1 MKTNLNTKSDMEKEL
16 QTIPTEKDFNLS
28 KVKLL
33 PKGGIQAEYQVTQ
46 VVDGENS
53 LIDRNETCTRD
64 VHPDLLGLFADL
76 RNIVGR
82 VFGITSFLSFIDAE
96 ALSHNVVDRARA
108 FADELLAKIEVRGVA
123 WSGTGD
129 NTGVVITS
137 VFETPNGLK
146 TCINTPR
153 IKMATI
159 SFGFEEELET
169 IVESI
174 KKEVYAYLFKG
185 KQAQLS
191 LFGENGPADNEP
203 DPLDDPDDMP
213 GE

>member
-1 MKTNLNTKSDMEKEL
+1 MEKTL

-33 PKGGIQAEYQVTQ
+33 PKGGLCAEYQVT
-46 VVDGENS
+46 VIVDGENS

-64 VHPDLLGLFADL
+64 VHPDLLGLFDDL

-82 VFGITSFLSFIDAE
+82 VFNITSFLSLLESDDFKLTE
-96 ALSHNVVDRARA
+96 SKKALARS
-108 FADELLAKIEVRGVA
+108 FADELLQKIEVRGVA

-129 NTGVVITS
+129 NAGVVITS
-137 VFETPNGLK
+137 VYETPNGLK

-153 IKMATI
+153 MKMATI
-159 SFGFEEELET
+159 SFGFEEELEQ
-169 IVESI
+169 IVEQI

-185 KQAQLS
+185 KQAQMS
-191 LFGENGPADNEP
+191 LFGQPEADDTER
-203 DPLDDPDDMP
+203 DPIDEDMP
-213 GE
+213 AI

>member
-1 MKTNLNTKSDMEKEL
+1 MEKTL

-46 VVDGENS
+46 TVDGENS

-82 VFGITSFLSFIDAE
+82 VFNITSFLTLLESDE
-96 ALSHNVVDRARA
+96 MKLPETKKALARS
-108 FADELLAKIEVRGVA
+108 FADELLDKIDVRGIS

-129 NTGVVITS
+129 NVGVVITA

-153 IKMATI
+153 IKMAQI

-169 IVESI
+169 IVETV

-191 LFGENGPADNEP
+191 LFGAPENAPET
-203 DPLDDPDDMP
+203 DPDNNPD
-213 GE
+213 ENE

>member
-1 MKTNLNTKSDMEKEL
+1 MEKTL

-46 VVDGENS
+46 TIDGDAS

-64 VHPDLLGLFADL
+64 VHPDLAAMFEDL
-76 RNIVGR
+76 RTIVGR
-82 VFGITSFLSFIDAE
+82 VFNITSFLTLLESDEMKLPESKIM
-96 ALSHNVVDRARA
+96 LARSL
-108 FADELLAKIEVRGVA
+108 ADELLSKIEVRGVS

-129 NTGVVITS
+129 NVGVVITA

-153 IKMATI
+153 IKMAQI

-174 KKEVYAYLFKG
+174 KTEVYAYLFKG

-191 LFGENGPADNEP
+191 LFGQDGEQAPEN
-203 DPLDDPDDMP
+203 DDMP
-213 GE
+213 E

>member
-1 MKTNLNTKSDMEKEL
+1 MEKEL

-33 PKGGIQAEYQVTQ
+33 PKGGIEAEYQVTQ
-46 VVDGENS
+46 IVNGETS

-64 VHPDLLGLFADL
+64 IHPDLHDLFEDL
-76 RNIVGR
+76 RNIVAR
-82 VFGITSFLSFIDAE
+82 TFNITSFLTLLESDEMKVPE
-96 ALSHNVVDRARA
+96 AKRMIARE
-108 FADELLAKIEVRGVA
+108 FADELIQKIEVRGVA

-129 NTGVVITS
+129 KSGVVITS
-137 VFETPNGLK
+137 VYETANGLK

-153 IKMATI
+153 IVLATI
-159 SFGFEEELET
+159 SFGFEEELEA
-169 IVESI
+169 IVEAI

-191 LFGENGPADNEP
+191 LFGEPAPAAESEESP
-203 DPLDDPDDMP
+203 VDDMP
-213 GE
+213 EM

>member
-1 MKTNLNTKSDMEKEL
+1 MEKEL

-46 VVDGENS
+46 TVDGENS

-64 VHPDLLGLFADL
+64 VHPDLLGLFDDL

-82 VFGITSFLSFIDAE
+82 VFNITSFLTLFDTDEMKLTDAKKMI
-96 ALSHNVVDRARA
+96 ARK
-108 FADELLAKIEVRGVA
+108 FADELLGKIEVRGIS
-123 WSGTGD
+123 WSGTDD
-129 NTGVVITS
+129 NVGVIITS

-153 IKMATI
+153 IKMAQI
-159 SFGFEEELET
+159 SFGFEEELEK
-169 IVESI
+169 IVEEV

-185 KQAQLS
+185 KQAQMS
-191 LFGENGPADNEP
+191 LFGTATNDTENEP
-203 DPLDDPDDMP
+203 
-213 GE
+213 ESENE

>member
-1 MKTNLNTKSDMEKEL
+1 MEKTL

-46 VVDGENS
+46 TVDGENS

-82 VFGITSFLSFIDAE
+82 VFNITSFLTLCETDDFG
-96 ALSHNVVDRARA
+96 LSESGKMMARS
-108 FADELLAKIEVRGVA
+108 FADELLDKIDVRGIS

-129 NTGVVITS
+129 NVGVVITA

-153 IKMATI
+153 IKMAQI

-169 IVESI
+169 IVETV

-185 KQAQLS
+185 KQAQMS
-191 LFGENGPADNEP
+191 LFGAPADDNEP
-203 DPLDDPDDMP
+203 EPD
-213 GE
+213 ENE

>member
-1 MKTNLNTKSDMEKEL
+1 MEKTL

-46 VVDGENS
+46 TVDGENS

-82 VFGITSFLSFIDAE
+82 VFNITSFLTLLESDE
-96 ALSHNVVDRARA
+96 MKLPETKKALARS
-108 FADELLAKIEVRGVA
+108 FADELLEKIEVRGLS

-129 NTGVVITS
+129 KSGVVITA
-137 VFETPNGLK
+137 VYETANVLK

-153 IKMATI
+153 IVLATI

-169 IVESI
+169 IVETV

-185 KQAQLS
+185 KQAQLY
-191 LFGENGPADNEP
+191 LFGAPEKPADDEP
-203 DPLDDPDDMP
+203 ENDPD
-213 GE
+213 ENE

>member
-1 MKTNLNTKSDMEKEL
+1 MEKTL

-46 VVDGENS
+46 TVDGENS

-82 VFGITSFLSFIDAE
+82 VFNITSFLTLLESDE
-96 ALSHNVVDRARA
+96 MKLPETKKALARS
-108 FADELLAKIEVRGVA
+108 FADELLDKIDVRGIS

-129 NTGVVITS
+129 NVGVVITA

-153 IKMATI
+153 IKMAQI

-169 IVESI
+169 IVETV

-191 LFGENGPADNEP
+191 LFGAPENAPETDPDNEP
-203 DPLDDPDDMP
+203 D
-213 GE
+213 ENE

>member
-1 MKTNLNTKSDMEKEL
+1 MENLQS
-16 QTIPTEKDFNLS
+16 IPTEKDFNLS

-33 PKGGIQAEYQVTQ
+33 PKGGIQANYQVTQ
-46 VVDGENS
+46 IVEGENS
-53 LIDRNETCTRD
+53 VVDRDETCTRD

-82 VFGITSFLSFIDAE
+82 VFNIMSFLTLFESGEMKLPESKQIM
-96 ALSHNVVDRARA
+96 ARQ
-108 FADELLAKIEVRGVA
+108 FADELLQKIEVRGVA
-123 WSGTGD
+123 WSGNGD

-185 KQAQLS
+185 KQAQMS
-191 LFGENGPADNEP
+191 LFGESAENQGDK
-203 DPLDDPDDMP
+203 DVFDGPDDMP
-213 GE
+213 E

>member
-1 MKTNLNTKSDMEKEL
+1 MEKTL

-46 VVDGENS
+46 TVDGENS

-82 VFGITSFLSFIDAE
+82 VFNITSFLTLLESDE
-96 ALSHNVVDRARA
+96 MKLPETKKALARS
-108 FADELLAKIEVRGVA
+108 FADELLEKIEVRGLS

-129 NTGVVITS
+129 KSGVVITA
-137 VFETPNGLK
+137 VYETANGLK

-153 IKMATI
+153 IVLATI

-169 IVESI
+169 IVETV

-191 LFGENGPADNEP
+191 LFGAPEKPADDEP
-203 DPLDDPDDMP
+203 ENDPD
-213 GE
+213 ENE

>member
-1 MKTNLNTKSDMEKEL
+1 MEKTL

-46 VVDGENS
+46 TIDGDAS

-64 VHPDLLGLFADL
+64 VHPDLAAMFEDL
-76 RNIVGR
+76 RTIVGR
-82 VFGITSFLSFIDAE
+82 VFNITSFLTLLESDEMKLPESKIM
-96 ALSHNVVDRARA
+96 LARS
-108 FADELLAKIEVRGVA
+108 FADELLSKIEVRGVS

-129 NTGVVITS
+129 NVGVVITA

-153 IKMATI
+153 IKMAQI

-174 KKEVYAYLFKG
+174 KTEVYAYLFKG

-191 LFGENGPADNEP
+191 LFGQDGEQAPAAGN
-203 DPLDDPDDMP
+203 DDMP
-213 GE
+213 E

>member
-1 MKTNLNTKSDMEKEL
+1 MEKTL

-46 VVDGENS
+46 TVDGENS

-64 VHPDLLGLFADL
+64 VHPDLLGLFDDL

-82 VFGITSFLSFIDAE
+82 VFNITSFLTLFDTDEMKLNDAKKMI
-96 ALSHNVVDRARA
+96 ARK
-108 FADELLAKIEVRGVA
+108 FADELLQKIDVRGIS
-123 WSGTGD
+123 WSGTGE
-129 NTGVVITS
+129 NVGVIITS

-153 IKMATI
+153 IKMAQI
-159 SFGFEEELET
+159 FFGFEEELEK
-169 IVESI
+169 IVEEV

-191 LFGENGPADNEP
+191 LFGAPADASESNEP
-203 DPLDDPDDMP
+203 ETEDN
-213 GE
+213 E

>member
-1 MKTNLNTKSDMEKEL
+1 MEKEL

-46 VVDGENS
+46 IVNGETS
-53 LIDRNETCTRD
+53 LIDRDETCTRD
-64 VHPDLLGLFADL
+64 IHPDLHGLFEDL
-76 RNIVGR
+76 RNIVAR
-82 VFGITSFLSFIDAE
+82 TFNITSFLSLLESDE
-96 ALSHNVVDRARA
+96 MKLSESKKMLARS
-108 FADELLAKIEVRGVA
+108 FADELIQKIEVRGVA

-129 NTGVVITS
+129 KSGVVITS
-137 VFETPNGLK
+137 VYETANGLK

-153 IKMATI
+153 IVLATI

-174 KKEVYAYLFKG
+174 KTEVYAYLFKG

-191 LFGENGPADNEP
+191 LFGDPAPAAESEEIP
-203 DPLDDPDDMP
+203 VDDIPEM
-213 GE
+213 

>member
-1 MKTNLNTKSDMEKEL
+1 MEKTI
-16 QTIPTEKDFNLS
+16 QTTPTEKDFNLS

-33 PKGGIQAEYQVTQ
+33 PKGGIQAEYQVT
-46 VVDGENS
+46 VNVDGETS

-64 VHPDLLGLFADL
+64 VHPDLLGLFEDL

-82 VFGITSFLSFIDAE
+82 VFNITSFLSLLESDEF
-96 ALSHNVVDRARA
+96 ALSDAQKALARS
-108 FADELLAKIEVRGVA
+108 FADQIVEKIEVRGVA

-159 SFGFEEELET
+159 SFGFEEELEQ
-169 IVESI
+169 IVEKI
-174 KKEVYAYLFKG
+174 KTEVYAYLFKG

-191 LFGENGPADNEP
+191 LFGENVTATDEATTE
-203 DPLDDPDDMP
+203 DPDEDMP
-213 GE
+213 V

>member
-1 MKTNLNTKSDMEKEL
+1 MEKEL

-46 VVDGENS
+46 TVDGENS

-64 VHPDLLGLFADL
+64 VHPDLLGLFDDL

-82 VFGITSFLSFIDAE
+82 VFNITSFLTLFDTDEMKLTDAKKMI
-96 ALSHNVVDRARA
+96 ARK
-108 FADELLAKIEVRGVA
+108 FADELLGKIEVRGIS
-123 WSGTGD
+123 WSGTDD
-129 NTGVVITS
+129 NVGVIITS

-153 IKMATI
+153 IKMAQI
-159 SFGFEEELET
+159 SFGFEEELEK
-169 IVESI
+169 IVEEV

-185 KQAQLS
+185 KQAQMS
-191 LFGENGPADNEP
+191 LFGAATNDTENEP
-203 DPLDDPDDMP
+203 EP
-213 GE
+213 ENE

>member
-1 MKTNLNTKSDMEKEL
+1 MEEKL
-16 QTIPTEKDFNLS
+16 QSIPTEKDFNLS

-46 VVDGENS
+46 IVGGEPS
-53 LIDRNETCTRD
+53 VLDRNETCSRD
-64 VHPDLLGLFADL
+64 VHPDMTKMFQDL
-76 RNIVGR
+76 RIIVAR
-82 VFGITSFLSFIDAE
+82 VFNITSFLTLLESDEMKLPESKKMI
-96 ALSHNVVDRARA
+96 ARNY
-108 FADELLAKIEVRGVA
+108 ADELISKIEVRGVS
-123 WSGTGD
+123 WSGSD
-129 NTGVVITS
+129 ENTGVIITA

-153 IKMATI
+153 IKMAQI

-169 IVESI
+169 IVEAI

-191 LFGENGPADNEP
+191 LFGDNGEPETRADESETNP
-203 DPLDDPDDMP
+203 GGAIGDDMP
-213 GE
+213 EM

>member
-1 MKTNLNTKSDMEKEL
+1 MEKTL

-46 VVDGENS
+46 TIDGDAS

-64 VHPDLLGLFADL
+64 VHPDLAAMFEDL
-76 RNIVGR
+76 RTIVGR
-82 VFGITSFLSFIDAE
+82 VFNITSFLTLLESDEMKLPESKIM
-96 ALSHNVVDRARA
+96 LARS
-108 FADELLAKIEVRGVA
+108 FADELLSKIEVRGVS

-129 NTGVVITS
+129 NVGVVITA

-153 IKMATI
+153 IKMAQI

-174 KKEVYAYLFKG
+174 KTEVYAYLFKG

-191 LFGENGPADNEP
+191 LFGQDGEQAPEN
-203 DPLDDPDDMP
+203 DDMP
-213 GE
+213 E